1 MCWKKLL
8 FANPWYWP
16 TAVVVATHEHFPAS
30 TADGAVG
37 LVAIIII
44 LVGALQERVL
54 PRSKTQFFFL
64 FLLLSIEFIF
74 TCLWTTTDYQYV
86 TDAPIILSLLP
97 KQLAAWIFPWG
108 NAASTHT
115 GWDICCW
122 KKFIMEKTF
131 SGSSFPNVRIWDSL
145 CYLVLF
151 LITLWSGLFFHSLL
165 HVDRKKYSVNNNN
178 KSD

>member
-16 TAVVVATHEHFPAS
+16 TAVVIATHEHFPAS

-37 LVAIIII
+37 LVAIIVI

-54 PRSKTQFFFL
+54 PRSKTQVFL
-64 FLLLSIEFIF
+64 FLLLFIEFIF

-86 TDAPIILSLLP
+86 TDVPIILSLLP
-97 KQLAAWIFPWG
+97 KQLAAWIFPLGKCSFHKYWVRYLLLEEIYHG
-108 NAASTHT
+108 
-115 GWDICCW
+115 
-122 KKFIMEKTF
+122 KTF

-145 CYLVLF
+145 YYLVLF
-151 LITLWSGLFFHSLL
+151 LISLWSGLFFHSLL
-165 HVDRKKYSVNNNN
+165 HVDRQKYSVNNNN